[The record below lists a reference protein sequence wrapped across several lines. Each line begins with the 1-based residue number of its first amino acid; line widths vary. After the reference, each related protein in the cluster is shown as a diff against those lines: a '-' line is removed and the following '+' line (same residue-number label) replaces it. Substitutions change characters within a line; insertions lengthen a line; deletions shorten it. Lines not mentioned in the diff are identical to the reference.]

1 MIMTN
6 TKLNRRRFL
15 LAMGAGGAGVAAVA
29 LTKGVAQRAEN
40 TAADDKSMKTTRY
53 QLSEHIE
60 NYYRTARV

>member
-1 MIMTN
+1 MTN

-15 LAMGAGGAGVAAVA
+15 LAMSAGGAGVAAVA
-29 LTKGVAQRAEN
+29 LTKGVVQQAEN
-40 TAADDKSMKTTRY
+40 TAADDKSMTTTRY

>member
-15 LAMGAGGAGVAAVA
+15 LAIGAGGVGVAAVA
-29 LTKGVAQRAEN
+29 LTKGVVQQAEN
-40 TAADDKSMKTTRY
+40 TTADDKSMKTTRY
-53 QLSEHIE
+53 QLSEHIR

>member
-15 LAMGAGGAGVAAVA
+15 LAIGAGGAGIAAVA
-29 LTKGVAQRAEN
+29 LTKGVVQQAEN
-40 TAADDKSMKTTRY
+40 TTADDKSMKTTRY
-53 QLSEHIE
+53 QLSEHIR